1 MCEFSKPNILHPK
14 SFFFPALVSNI
25 PDKAKKYIDSKNSC
39 NLLQELCMGWYM
51 GMTHRDVMGREVGG
65 VHVWEHM

>member
-14 SFFFPALVSNI
+14 SFFFFPALVSNI

-39 NLLQELCMGWYM
+39 NLLQELCM
-51 GMTHRDVMGREVGG
+51 DDLCP
-65 VHVWEHM
+65 